1 MGGLQARAR
10 LRVPVHAAAMPPVE
24 VHPACP
30 GPSALLLLQLLLPLV
45 SAFFPNIWSLLAAPG
60 SITHQ
65 DLTEEAA
72 LNVTLQLFLEWPPP
86 GRPPLCLEDFL
97 GRTLLADDL
106 FTAYFGPGSPS
117 RRFRAALGEVS
128 RANAAQD
135 FLPVSKN
142 DPDLH
147 FDAERL
153 SQARARLV
161 GALRETL
168 VAARA
173 LDHTLARQR
182 LGAALHA
189 LQDFYSHSNWVEL
202 GEQQPHPHL
211 LWPRR
216 ELWSLA
222 QAGDPTCSDCEE
234 LSCPGNLLD
243 ITLLTSGYFGT
254 HPPKPPGKCSH
265 GGHFDQSSSQLPRGG
280 INKDST
286 SPGFSPH
293 HTLHRQAAQLA
304 LLASIQAL
312 SLVRSRLGDRG
323 FSGLLDITPASS
335 LSFVLDTT
343 GSMGEEINAAKI
355 QARRIVEQRRGG
367 PMEPVFYVLV
377 PFHDPGFG
385 PVFTTSDP
393 DSFWQQ
399 LNEIQ
404 ALGGGDEP
412 EMCLSALELALLH
425 TPPLSDIFVFTDASP
440 KDAFLTNRVESLAQE
455 RRCRVTFLV
464 TEDPSRVQHRARR
477 EVLSPLRFEPYEA
490 VALASGGEVIF
501 TKDHHI
507 QDVAAIV
514 GDSMA
519 ALVTLPLEPPVV
531 VPGRPLLFTVDA
543 LLQKVTVRMHG
554 EISSFWIKSP
564 TGISQDQEEGKGP
577 LGHTRRFGQFWMV
590 TVTDPPQTG
599 TWEIRVTAEGTPRVR
614 VQAQTSLD
622 FLFQFGIHTEE
633 GPHPG
638 LHPLTQPVAG
648 LQTQLLVEVTGL
660 GYRSNSGDPWP
671 HFSHVVLRR
680 VPEGTKLGQVPL
692 EPMGP
697 PERGLLWASL
707 PPTLLSAPGPFSLEL
722 IGQDGG
728 GQGLHRI
735 APQPC
740 TTTPVLLELSG
751 PPGFLT
757 PGSKALISLRIASF
771 TGPQYLDL
779 RISTSPSFPLTSNL
793 SRVHLGLNDSAW
805 GRLSLEVPESAAP
818 DSVVMVTVTAVATEA
833 SPWAPTHA
841 FLRLLVLAPA
851 SASQLAAT
859 AYPSGSV
866 LTVAT
871 PAFPN
876 ATPAFLPSSLV
887 TQGRAGGGMAGH
899 PWWGTAGGML
909 ILLGLAFW

>member
-1 MGGLQARAR
+1 MLPVK
-10 LRVPVHAAAMPPVE
+10 VPPPNL
-24 VHPACP
+24 
-30 GPSALLLLQLLLPLV
+30 GPSALLLLQLLLPPT
-45 SAFFPNIWSLLAAPG
+45 SAFFPNFWSLLAAPG

-72 LNVTLQLFLEWPPP
+72 LNVTLQLFLEQPPP
-86 GRPPLCLEDFL
+86 GRPPLRLEDFL

-106 FTAYFGPGSPS
+106 FAAYFGSGFPS

-135 FLPVSKN
+135 FLPTSKN

-153 SQARARLV
+153 SQARTRLV
-161 GALRETL
+161 TALRETL

-173 LDHTLARQR
+173 FDHTLSRQR

-202 GEQQPHPHL
+202 GKEQPHPHL
-211 LWPRR
+211 LWPRQ
-216 ELWSLA
+216 ELGSLA
-222 QAGDPTCSDCEE
+222 QESDPTCSDCEQ
-234 LSCPGNLLD
+234 LSCLGNLLD
-243 ITLLTSGYFGT
+243 FQFLTSGYFGT

-265 GGHFDQSSSQLPRGG
+265 GGYFDQSSSQPPQGG

-293 HTLHRQAAQLA
+293 HELHPQAAKLA
-304 LLASIQAL
+304 LLASIQAF
-312 SLVRSRLGDRG
+312 SLLRSRLGDRG
-323 FSGLLDITPASS
+323 FSRLLDITPASS

-355 QARRIVEQRRGG
+355 QARHIVEQRRGS
-367 PMEPVFYVLV
+367 PMEPAHYVLV

-385 PVFTTSDP
+385 PVFSTSDP

-399 LNEIQ
+399 LHEIH
-404 ALGGGDEP
+404 AVGGGDEP

-440 KDAFLTNRVESLAQE
+440 KDALLTNRVESLTRE

-464 TEDPSRVQHRARR
+464 TEDPSRVQIRARR

-501 TKDHHI
+501 TKDQHI

-519 ALVTLPLEPPVV
+519 NLVTLPLEPPVV
-531 VPGRPLLFTVDA
+531 APGRPLTFSVDE
-543 LLQKVTVRMHG
+543 LLQNITVRIHG
-554 EISSFWIKSP
+554 EISSFWIRNP
-564 TGISQDQEEGKGP
+564 IGVFQGQEEGEGP

-590 TVTDPPQTG
+590 TVNDPPQTG
-599 TWEIRVTAEGTPRVR
+599 TWEIHVTAEGTTRVR

-622 FLFQFGIHTEE
+622 FLFHFGIPVED

-638 LHPLTQPVAG
+638 LYPLTQPVAG
-648 LQTQLLVEVTGL
+648 LQTQLLVEVTGP
-660 GYRSNSGDPWP
+660 GSRGNSGGHGPR
-671 HFSHVVLRR
+671 FSHVVLRG
-680 VPEGTKLGQVPL
+680 VLEGAELGRVPL
-692 EPMGP
+692 EPTGP
-697 PERGLLWASL
+697 REQGLLVASL
-707 PPTLLSAPGPFSLEL
+707 PPTLLSSPGPFSLEL

-728 GQGLHRI
+728 GRGLHRA

-740 TTTPVLLELSG
+740 AVVPVLLELSG
-751 PPGFLT
+751 PPGFLA
-757 PGSKALISLRIASF
+757 PGSKAPLSLHIATFS
-771 TGPQYLDL
+771 GPQDLDL
-779 RISTSPSFPLTSNL
+779 RTSVNPSFALTSNL
-793 SRVHLGLNDSAW
+793 SRVRLGQNESAW
-805 GRLSLEVPESAAP
+805 GCLWLEVPDSAAL
-818 DSVVMVTVTAVATEA
+818 DSVVMVTVTTAGREA
-833 SPWAPTHA
+833 NSVPPTHA

-851 SASQLAAT
+851 PQDELT
-859 AYPSGSV
+859 AFAHSTGPV
-866 LTVAT
+866 LTTAS
-871 PAFPN
+871 PAFRLS
-876 ATPAFLPSSLV
+876 TLV
-887 TQGRAGGGMAGH
+887 THGRARGQMAGS
-899 PWWGTAGGML
+899 PWWGTVGGV
-909 ILLGLAFW
+909 LLLLCLASW